1 MPFEKGQSGNING
14 RPRNSKNKVNPQ
26 DEISKAMASG
36 MSLQDMVVWL
46 SEKITLEPEG
56 KQEPLSDSQKTKYLT
71 MLIDLKKFL
80 AKEDLVREGKTLPN
94 TSSKVK
100 GEVKQFPKAIFKS
113 SNTQ

>member
-46 SEKITLEPEG
+46 SEKITLDPED
-56 KQEPLSDSQKTKYLT
+56 KLSDSQKTKYLT